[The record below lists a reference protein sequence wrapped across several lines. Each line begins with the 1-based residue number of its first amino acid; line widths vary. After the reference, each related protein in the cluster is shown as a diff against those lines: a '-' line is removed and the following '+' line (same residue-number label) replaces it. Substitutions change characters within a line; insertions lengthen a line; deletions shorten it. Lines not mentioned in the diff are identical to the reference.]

1 MRLDGCS
8 AGCTNTTAARAL
20 SAALEQIDGADP
32 ATAQGAIA
40 TSVEVLNK
48 LGKELRTAFEKE
60 SRISSAIFQTDD
72 AKEGPRAFAEKRKPV
87 WTAK

>member
-1 MRLDGCS
+1 M
-8 AGCTNTTAARAL
+8 
-20 SAALEQIDGADP
+20 
-32 ATAQGAIA
+32 
-40 TSVEVLNK
+40 LNK

-87 WTAK
+87 WTAE